1 MIATA
6 AHVITGFPGAGKT
19 ALLRA
24 LLDQRPHGEHWA
36 LLLNGASSI
45 DRAKGVTVHQLGNDC
60 ACCTGRVG
68 FRTALVQLLRGA
80 RAHRLWIE
88 LAGAGDPAAIKQ
100 VLHEASFAGVVKLI
114 STICVV
120 QPRHLANA
128 DIAGHEIFAA
138 QLKHADYFVLAEDDA
153 LALNVLTPRGKSM
166 MLLQDATLGALSAP
180 VTTAYSN
187 DSSRRISS

>member
-1 MIATA
+1 MKTATA
-6 AHVITGFPGAGKT
+6 AHLIVGFPGAGKT

-24 LLDQRPHGEHWA
+24 LLEQRPLAEHWA
-36 LLLNGASSI
+36 LLLNGSSRI
-45 DRAKGVTVHQLGNDC
+45 PHAKDVTVHQLGNHC

-80 RAHRLWIE
+80 RPHRLWIE

-100 VLHEASFAGVVKLI
+100 VLHEASFAGVVKLYN
-114 STICVV
+114 TICVV

-128 DIAGHEIFAA
+128 DIAGHGIYAA

-153 LALNVLTPRGKSM
+153 VALNALTPRGKPM
-166 MLLQDATLGALSAP
+166 MLLQDATLGALSTPA
-180 VTTAYSN
+180 TTA
-187 DSSRRISS
+187 